1 MLLTSQQYVV
11 LDKLCELIL
20 NVSEKICF
28 TAVINERGR
37 TLQSKDRM
45 GIIGCMTSTKQ
56 DMFFMEYSLRQ
67 NMRKEFDDNFGSV
80 RYTYAEREKEVLFSF
95 PLDDHL
101 VIVACRSG
109 INPVSFSRKIISLI
123 DECKVQLALK
133 TSIDEI
139 AKKTIRVVDT

>member
-11 LDKLCELIL
+11 LDKLCESIL

-28 TAVINERGR
+28 TAVINEKGR
-37 TLQSKDRM
+37 TLRSKDRM
-45 GIIGCMTSTKQ
+45 GIIGCMTSPKQ

-67 NMRKEFDDNFGSV
+67 NMRKEFDDDFGSV
-80 RYTYAEREKEVLFSF
+80 RYTYAEREKEVLFTF

-101 VIVACRSG
+101 VIIACRSG
-109 INPVSFSRKIISLI
+109 VNPVSFSRKIISII

-133 TSIDEI
+133 TSIDET
-139 AKKTIRVVDT
+139 AKKIIREVDE

>member
-11 LDKLCELIL
+11 LGKLCESIL

-67 NMRKEFDDNFGSV
+67 NMRKEFDDDFGSV
-80 RYTYAEREKEVLFSF
+80 RYTYAEREKEVLFTF
-95 PLDDHL
+95 PLDDYL
-101 VIVACRSG
+101 IIVACRSG
-109 INPVSFSRKIISLI
+109 INPISFSRKIISII

-133 TSIDEI
+133 TSIDETTEI
-139 AKKTIRVVDT
+139 IRVVDA

>member
-11 LDKLCELIL
+11 LDNLCESIL
-20 NVSEKICF
+20 NVSKKICF

-45 GIIGCMTSTKQ
+45 GIIGCMESAKQ

-67 NMRKEFDDNFGSV
+67 NMRKEFDDDFGSV
-80 RYTYAEREKEVLFSF
+80 RYTYAEREKEVLFTF

-101 VIVACRSG
+101 IIVACRSG
-109 INPVSFSRKIISLI
+109 VNPASFSQKIISII
-123 DECKVQLALK
+123 DECKAQLALK
-133 TSIDEI
+133 TSIDET
-139 AKKTIRVVDT
+139 AKKIIMVVNV

>member
-11 LDKLCELIL
+11 LNKLCESIL
-20 NVSEKICF
+20 GVSEKICF

-45 GIIGCMTSTKQ
+45 GIIGCMESTKQ

-67 NMRKEFDDNFGSV
+67 NMKKEFDGDFGPV

-101 VIVACRSG
+101 VVVACRTG
-109 INPVSFSRKIISLI
+109 VDPVSFSQKIISLI
-123 DECKVQLALK
+123 DEYKVKLTLK
-133 TSIDEI
+133 TSIDETS
-139 AKKTIRVVDT
+139 KKTVGVVDE